1 MALLCLCFLFSLVSW
16 LVHDLF
22 WTKLLSGIQHN
33 WREHVEA
40 LCLSAELLGLLR
52 LHLPLPAEQVQAL
65 DILGLVVEAHHRT
78 VCTRRV
84 EKAHSDV
91 EVVKAEAAA
100 VNCDVGARVMAGVAK
115 AEVTLKGES
124 SGAIDNG
131 NAGRFSLSKCLLA
144 FRTAQ
149 AACD

>member
-1 MALLCLCFLFSLVSW
+1 MALFCLCFLFCLVSW

-22 WTKLLSGIQHN
+22 WTKLFSGIQHN
-33 WREHVEA
+33 WRKHVEA

-65 DILGLVVEAHHRT
+65 DIAGLVVEAHHRT

-84 EKAHSDV
+84 EEAHSDV

-100 VNCDVGARVMAGVAK
+100 VNCDVGARVMAGAAK

-124 SGAIDNG
+124 SGAVDNG
-131 NAGRFSLSKCLLA
+131 NAGRVSLSKLLLVV
-144 FRTAQ
+144 RIAQ